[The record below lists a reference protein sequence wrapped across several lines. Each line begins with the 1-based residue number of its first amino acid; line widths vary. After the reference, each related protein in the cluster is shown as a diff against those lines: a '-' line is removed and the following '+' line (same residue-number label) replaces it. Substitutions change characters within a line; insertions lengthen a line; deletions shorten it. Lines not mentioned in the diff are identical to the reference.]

1 MFKKRIL
8 IIILILLAPLA
19 LSARNSTIESM
30 GVKIAAVPGYNGRC
44 TSGYVFYRV
53 TVSNRSGEEKNIR
66 LFMNSSYSGE
76 LEQVTRRFKIAAGET
91 RVESLFFPVM
101 DFSSQGMKVEIDGYV
116 LQENLFDYLSHYRDY
131 YRKRQTLVDNRIA
144 RSEFEA
150 VFGSGRGS
158 HDVETSSFD
167 GSYGQMDS
175 SWLGYSQFNS
185 LIFYAESLA
194 QMTPE
199 TRIAIFNYVR
209 AGASMMILG
218 NFELPSDFVA
228 IEAKVP
234 ENLHDFR
241 AFSGGFGR
249 ILMTQEDAL
258 TQVATA
264 SGNPFPDLNQ
274 DPFASINSRSRS
286 PLTFT
291 DQEVKTVSVQ
301 WLMIIIYI
309 FAFVIGPVNVY
320 VLHKLE
326 KKIWVF
332 WTVPVASAICCLF
345 IFAYYWLFESSTLLV
360 KKRALTLLDERN
372 NQAIT
377 LGNFAVYSSAS
388 RADGFKFSYD
398 TEVRPIMARNYR
410 NTDGGKI
417 INLDDG
423 QNFAEGWIRPKIP
436 RYLHLRTVH
445 LRRERLTIEKGGND
459 EFQILNGLG
468 ARAKRIM
475 VRMAD
480 GKLYECSGVKPGDK
494 ASLFL
499 SNKMVSNRSSRKPVD
514 LYEMFNSEW
523 YDNYDFLIKEPEY
536 YLNSGM
542 YIAVLDGTPFI
553 DKQSF
558 ERSDS
563 QEDSVVIGYM
573 SNGGQL

>member
-1 MFKKRIL
+1 
-8 IIILILLAPLA
+8 
-19 LSARNSTIESM
+19 
-30 GVKIAAVPGYNGRC
+30 
-44 TSGYVFYRV
+44 
-53 TVSNRSGEEKNIR
+53 
-66 LFMNSSYSGE
+66 
-76 LEQVTRRFKIAAGET
+76 
-91 RVESLFFPVM
+91 
-101 DFSSQGMKVEIDGYV
+101 
-116 LQENLFDYLSHYRDY
+116 
-131 YRKRQTLVDNRIA
+131 
-144 RSEFEA
+144 
-150 VFGSGRGS
+150 SGRGS

-175 SWLGYSQFNS
+175 SWLGYTQFNS

-199 TRIAIFNYVR
+199 TRTAIFNYVR

-218 NFELPSDFVA
+218 NFELPSDFLAV
-228 IEAKVP
+228 EANIP
-234 ENLHDFR
+234 ENLNDFR

-249 ILMTQEDAL
+249 ILMAQEDAL

-274 DPFASINSRSRS
+274 DPFAGINSRSKS
-286 PLTFT
+286 PLSFT

-388 RADGFKFSYD
+388 RSNGFKFSYD

-445 LRRERLTIEKGGND
+445 LRRERLTIEKNGSD
-459 EFQILNGLG
+459 FQVLNGLG
-468 ARAKRIM
+468 ARAKSIRFC
-475 VRMAD
+475 MAD
-480 GKLYECSGVKPGDK
+480 GSFYECSGVKAGEK

-499 SNKMVSNRSSRKPVD
+499 SSQRTAFRARKPVD
-514 LYEMFNSEW
+514 LYEVFNSEW
-523 YDNYDFLIKEPEY
+523 YDNYDSFIREPEY
-536 YLNSGM
+536 YLKPGM
-542 YIAVLDGTPFI
+542 YIAALDGTPFI
-553 DKQSF
+553 DKQTF
-558 ERSDS
+558 EKGDS